1 MLDDLAEAFQPGV
14 GNVSADGFGKAA
26 HQHQKKE

>member
-1 MLDDLAEAFQPGV
+1 MLDDLAEAFQPGQGGV
-14 GNVSADGFGKAA
+14 FADGSGKAA